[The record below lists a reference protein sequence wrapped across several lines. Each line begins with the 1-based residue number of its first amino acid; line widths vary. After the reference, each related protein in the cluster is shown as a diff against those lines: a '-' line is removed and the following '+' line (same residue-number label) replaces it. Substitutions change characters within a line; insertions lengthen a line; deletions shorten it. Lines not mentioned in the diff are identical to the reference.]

1 MTNVDSTATRPVD
14 WLSLSYSVAPLRNA
28 YFSVEPSRT
37 MRADGFEWDHE
48 IRVALRS
55 QFNFFRLIILSEK
68 PSDNATSRGYW
79 RKH

>member
-1 MTNVDSTATRPVD
+1 MG
-14 WLSLSYSVAPLRNA
+14 SLKNA
-28 YFSVEPSRT
+28 DTWTHGVGAVRREFFQIEAGEAHD
-37 MRADGFEWDHE
+37 RADE